1 MIDLIYILK
10 YFNFNLETT
19 PLNWAARSGHIE
31 MVAYLIKNGADPN
44 AKDNDGYSTIHLSA
58 MFNHPIVVAYLL
70 AKGVD
75 VNKLYYFY

>member
-1 MIDLIYILK
+1 
-10 YFNFNLETT
+10 
-19 PLNWAARSGHIE
+19 